1 MQNKATLYANLIV
14 GDFESVDIVKRSIE
28 SFYRYVDGIFVTLTW
43 TDKTPSST
51 HPLVKLLKEYK
62 VNISYF
68 KWTKNF
74 AEARTFAMEQV
85 PKGPTTYI
93 FWEDSDDILVGGEH
107 LHQIADEMVI
117 NHQAGIFFDYWY
129 QVELNPDGS
138 VREILVKHKRERII
152 IHNDTWKWIGDLHET
167 LITQRE
173 ENILRHYRPECHIVH
188 LTDNSRLEKNIA
200 RNIEILEEAARKDNH
215 RDPRTLIYLAK
226 AYFDQAK
233 MAPDADARKVPMDL
247 ALNLFNEYLNGS
259 GMPGEEGYRE
269 ASGWTEER
277 ATAWA
282 YIAEIAILSQ
292 HPDAAIGAYQNAI
305 DEAPQFPNYYI
316 DMAMCYVMLE
326 EFEKAKHWL
335 FVGTQLPEPQTT
347 IIQFP
352 REIKSRAL
360 ETAFHIHMHYN
371 KLDKAVDIAKQL
383 VELFPKDEFAKQ
395 RLDTVTGLWE
405 YNKAAQSIVFLGKYL
420 ERTKDKTRLSHLIK
434 SIPEDM
440 QNEKFA
446 AEMKHL
452 FTPPKTWKD
461 NEITIM
467 CGPGWEKWSPD
478 STKSGLGG
486 SEEAVVRLSN
496 ELTKKGWKVTVY
508 GNPDKAKNY
517 DGVEYKMWHD
527 INPKDEF
534 NVLILWR
541 AIGFIDIEPKSK
553 FTMLWMHDTPNNPD
567 FTEARVSKVDKI
579 AVLSEYHKSL
589 LRMQLPDG
597 TFVKIPDSKI
607 FLTSNGI
614 GELTN
619 EWTGSPTRMIY
630 SSSLDRGL
638 PYLLKAWS
646 RIKAEVPDAELNV
659 YYGFEIYDKIHGNNP
674 ARMQWKNQV
683 LTMMKQDGII
693 YHGRVGHDKLHEE
706 MSRCGLWVYPTDF
719 TEISCITA
727 MLAQALGAV
736 PVVTN
741 YAALEETVKN
751 GLRVDVDIRTEEGQ
765 KEYVDTLIQLLKD
778 PAKQEEIRKQMMP
791 WAREYYAWSKVA
803 HLWDQ
808 LLRIHLQNPEKKYET
823 KREII
828 EQPTEDEGNQGRL
841 DGALSGS
848 DIGTEQKRDVS
859 DSAGNTTSDGKNK
872 EIPQDS
878 LRGGREDG
886 NKDAIIVEPLST
898 KGDGL

>member
-1 MQNKATLYANLIV
+1 MQATSNLFLNMII
-14 GDFESVDIVKRSIE
+14 GSFEEPWMTKRALDSIIQ
-28 SFYRYVDGIFVTLTW
+28 YVDGAYITLTFK
-43 TDKTPSST
+43 DKKPSDK
-51 HPLVKLLKEYK
+51 HPLVKLLKKYN

-74 AEARTFAMEQV
+74 AEARTFAMNQV
-85 PKGPTTYI
+85 PKGNTNFITWI
-93 FWEDSDDILVGGEH
+93 DNDDVLVGGEH

-117 NHQAGIFFDYWY
+117 NKQAGIFFDYWY

-173 ENILRHYRPECHIVH
+173 ENILRHYRTECYIMH
-188 LTDNSRLEKNIA
+188 LTDNTRLETNIA
-200 RNIEILEEAARKDNH
+200 RNIEILENAAREQNH
-215 RDPRTLIYLAK
+215 KDPRTLIYLAK

-233 MAPDADARKVPMDL
+233 MAPDETARKIPMDL
-247 ALNLFNEYLNGS
+247 SLNLFNEYLNGS
-259 GMPGEEGYRE
+259 GLPGEAGYRE

-282 YIAEIAILSQ
+282 HIAEIAILSH
-292 HPDAAIGAYQNAI
+292 HPEAAIGAYQNAI

-326 EFEKAKHWL
+326 NYEKAKHWL
-335 FVGTQLPEPQTT
+335 FVGTQLPEPHTT

-352 REIKSRAL
+352 RDIKARAL
-360 ETAFHIHMHYN
+360 ETAFHIHMHYQ
-371 KLDKAVDIAKQL
+371 KLDKALDIANQL
-383 VELFPKDEFAKQ
+383 VQLFPNDELAKQ
-395 RLDTVTGLWE
+395 RLETVIRLSE

-420 ERTKDKTRLSHLIK
+420 ERLKDNKKLSYLVK
-434 SIPEDM
+434 SIPDEMKD
-440 QNEKFA
+440 EKFA

-452 FTPPKTWKD
+452 FMPAKKWKD
-461 NEITIM
+461 NEVTIL

-478 STKSGLGG
+478 SMETGLGG
-486 SEEAVVRLSN
+486 SEEAVVQLSN

-508 GNPDKAKNY
+508 GNPEKPKIYN
-517 DGVEYKMWHD
+517 GVEYKMWTD

-541 AIGFIDIEPKSK
+541 AIGFVDIKPVAK
-553 FTMLWMHDTPNNPD
+553 FTMLWLHDVPNNPD
-567 FTEARVSKVDKI
+567 FIEERVNKVNKI

-589 LRMQLPDG
+589 LRMQKEDG
-597 TFVKIPDSKI
+597 TFVKIPENKI

-619 EWTGSPTRMIY
+619 EWKGSPTKMIY

-638 PYLLKAWS
+638 VYLLQAWP
-646 RIKAEVPDAELNV
+646 RIKKEVPEAELNV

-693 YHGRVGHDKLHEE
+693 YHGRIGHDKLHEA
-706 MSRCGLWVYPTDF
+706 MSQCGIWTYPTDF
-719 TEISCITA
+719 TEISCITG
-727 MLAQALGAV
+727 MKAQALGAV

-751 GLRVDVDIRTEEGQ
+751 GLRVDVDIRTEDGQ
-765 KEYVDTLIQLLKD
+765 KEYVDALIGLLQD
-778 PAKQEEIRKQMMP
+778 PEKQKELREQMIP
-791 WAREYYAWSKVA
+791 WARKYFSWSAVA
-803 HLWDQ
+803 DSWDK
-808 LLRIHLQNPEKKYET
+808 LLRINIQHPERKYET

-828 EQPTEDEGNQGRL
+828 TESTKNEGNQDRP
-841 DGALSGS
+841 DGATLGS
-848 DIGTEQKRDVS
+848 DIGKEQERNIV
-859 DSAGNTTSDGKNK
+859 DSVGDNASNGQTKK
-872 EIPQDS
+872 IPQDT

-886 NKDAIIVEPLST
+886 SQDVILIEPSST
-898 KGDGL
+898 KGDE